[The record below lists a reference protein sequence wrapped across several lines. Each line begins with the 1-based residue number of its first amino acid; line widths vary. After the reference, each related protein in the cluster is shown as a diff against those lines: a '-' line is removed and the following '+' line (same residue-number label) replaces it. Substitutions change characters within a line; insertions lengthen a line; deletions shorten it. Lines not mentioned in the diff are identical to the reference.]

1 VFWVSVFEDE
11 ASFRRNAA
19 SLGYDFGERLVY
31 WEAPVAGA
39 EAFFSTLLDAVA
51 RERPEALVIDSVTEV
66 LAAGGGLDIIHNVL
80 YRAVKQSGVDVFL
93 TAEKEVAPKVAYVA
107 ANVVEL
113 IHEVYPHGAV
123 REAVVRK
130 ICGGRTGFSLPF
142 IIREGEG
149 VLFLAPAAPVK
160 VTVERLETVTC
171 LDEAVGGLYKGL
183 LRAVVG
189 PVGAG
194 TTWLM
199 LKAAKVPKE
208 KGRKVM
214 YVVEALATLYGPAVL
229 HMVLRILFQTARGG
243 RAVVV
248 SLRDLHDPDMLF
260 DVIVKMEER
269 NAVSVRG
276 PGGKIG
282 EKVWC

>member
-1 VFWVSVFEDE
+1 
-11 ASFRRNAA
+11 
-19 SLGYDFGERLVY
+19 
-31 WEAPVAGA
+31 
-39 EAFFSTLLDAVA
+39 
-51 RERPEALVIDSVTEV
+51 
-66 LAAGGGLDIIHNVL
+66 
-80 YRAVKQSGVDVFL
+80 
-93 TAEKEVAPKVAYVA
+93 
-107 ANVVEL
+107 VVEL
-113 IHEVYPHGAV
+113 IYEVYPYDAV

-130 ICGGRTGFSLPF
+130 IRGGRTGFSLPF
-142 IIREGEG
+142 IMREGKG

-171 LDEAVGGLYKGL
+171 LDEVVGGLYKGL
-183 LRAVVG
+183 LHAVVG

-194 TTWLM
+194 TWLM

-229 HMVLRILFQTARGG
+229 HILFQTARGG
-243 RAVVV
+243 GAVVV

-269 NAVSVRG
+269 NAVGIRG

-282 EKVWC
+282 EKVRR